1 MKILG
6 HILYTIGMCGVI
18 TLGFILFAMLL
29 IWCIKKIIGK
39 DF

>member
-1 MKILG
+1 MLG
-6 HILYTIGMCGVI
+6 HILYTIGLCGTV
-18 TLGFILFAMLL
+18 TLGFILLVMLL